1 MEKHVQFLADHESSM
16 KHIRA
21 IGAWIELE
29 NRLKEGKTIDKES
42 QLMQKETQQSALE
55 QCFTKNHF
63 NCAVSCSFL
72 QNLALWMDC
81 FNQTMEILRDW
92 SNR

>member
-42 QLMQKETQQSALE
+42 QLMQKETQHWNSVLQRIISIVQFL
-55 QCFTKNHF
+55 
-63 NCAVSCSFL
+63 AVSCR
-72 QNLALWMDC
+72 
-81 FNQTMEILRDW
+81 I
-92 SNR
+92 